1 MIYFHELNKL
11 LLDHPKPLSVCTFGG
26 RRLGGLFI
34 ADRSKLLTRKVMK
47 LALSNSG
54 IRSVP
59 IVRQQ
64 TMPYIVNFQGA
75 GSTISSISGISTIS
89 GIPARIGTIKL
100 ASGGVNNI
108 QSIQPQQ
115 ILVQDPFKSDM
126 GDFKGGLKFELSRNI
141 NQMIPSGSE
150 SAG

>member
-1 MIYFHELNKL
+1 
-11 LLDHPKPLSVCTFGG
+11 
-26 RRLGGLFI
+26 
-34 ADRSKLLTRKVMK
+34 MK

-64 TMPYIVNFQGA
+64 TMPYIVNFQG

-100 ASGGVNNI
+100 ASSGVNT
-108 QSIQPQQ
+108 IQPQQ
-115 ILVQDPFKSDM
+115 ILVQDPFKSDI

-141 NQMIPSGSE
+141 NQIIAVTLLFL
-150 SAG
+150 SA

>member
-1 MIYFHELNKL
+1 M
-11 LLDHPKPLSVCTFGG
+11 
-26 RRLGGLFI
+26 GGLFI

-54 IRSVP
+54 LRTVP
-59 IVRQQ
+59 VVRQQ

-75 GSTISSISGISTIS
+75 STISSIS

-100 ASGGVNNI
+100 SNSVSNI
-108 QSIQPQQ
+108 QTIQPQQ
-115 ILVQDPFKSDM
+115 IIVQDPFKNEM
-126 GDFKGGLKFELSRNI
+126 QDFKGGLKFELSRNI
-141 NQMIPSGSE
+141 HQIIPSGSE

>member
-1 MIYFHELNKL
+1 
-11 LLDHPKPLSVCTFGG
+11 
-26 RRLGGLFI
+26 
-34 ADRSKLLTRKVMK
+34 MK

-64 TMPYIVNFQGA
+64 TMPYIVNFQG

-100 ASGGVNNI
+100 ASSGVNT
-108 QSIQPQQ
+108 IQPQQ
-115 ILVQDPFKSDM
+115 ILVQDPFKSDI

-141 NQMIPSGSE
+141 NQIIPSGSE

>member
-1 MIYFHELNKL
+1 M
-11 LLDHPKPLSVCTFGG
+11 CTFGA

-64 TMPYIVNFQGA
+64 TMPYIVNFQG

-100 ASGGVNNI
+100 ASSGVNT
-108 QSIQPQQ
+108 IQPQQ
-115 ILVQDPFKSDM
+115 ILVQDPFKSDI

-141 NQMIPSGSE
+141 NQIIPSGSE

>member
-1 MIYFHELNKL
+1 M
-11 LLDHPKPLSVCTFGG
+11 
-26 RRLGGLFI
+26 FI

>member
-1 MIYFHELNKL
+1 
-11 LLDHPKPLSVCTFGG
+11 
-26 RRLGGLFI
+26 
-34 ADRSKLLTRKVMK
+34 MK

-64 TMPYIVNFQGA
+64 TMPYIVNFQG

-100 ASGGVNNI
+100 ASSGVNNI
-108 QSIQPQQ
+108 QTIQPQQ
-115 ILVQDPFKSDM
+115 ILMQDPFKSDI

-141 NQMIPSGSE
+141 NQIIPSGSE